1 MHNSTESMTKKKRV
15 NKKEKETKKKEKN
28 KGIMTNRE
36 KAKIWKFSVA
46 WCKYGCQSH
55 DLLAAKLNAY
65 GLETPL

>member
-36 KAKIWKFSVA
+36 KAKI
-46 WCKYGCQSH
+46 
-55 DLLAAKLNAY
+55 
-65 GLETPL
+65 